1 MPPAVR
7 SDNMIAV
14 CGRIVSL
21 RVGGDVGIAIPEIF
35 MGGYVVRHN
44 TVRIIRNDIACLI
57 QHLVALY
64 AAANMLLRQNS
75 NKLFQEFRVLFHV
88 GIVVFDADGNA
99 SVLVITLIKFAV
111 FILQVRIN
119 VNYGIIIQRFT
130 AIAISISCI
139 FHASDCILVCRFLY
153 KGLLQTK
160 LEKFLFHT
168 W

>member
-1 MPPAVR
+1 
-7 SDNMIAV
+7 
-14 CGRIVSL
+14 
-21 RVGGDVGIAIPEIF
+21 
-35 MGGYVVRHN
+35 MGGYVIRRN

-75 NKLFQEFRVLFHV
+75 NKLFQKFRVLFHV

-99 SVLVITLIKFAV
+99 SVIVITLIKFAV

-139 FHASDCILVCRFLY
+139 FHASDCILVCRFCIRVFF
-153 KGLLQTK
+153 KPNWKNFSFNIIGI
-160 LEKFLFHT
+160 FPI
-168 W
+168 